1 MKNYS
6 ARSSDTHATHI
17 ANKKFLQAVA
27 REVKKFQR
35 AVKSRTK
42 FSASCRTPW
51 KTWARGQVTH
61 TYTHKKIPT
70 SRCAGIQKNSTF
82 NRKTEMVSE
91 RKVFVTSTVPR
102 TGDDLPVCDTTAPL
116 DGTTHSYQVQHVS
129 HALPCT
135 NSVRTALAHVQATYG
150 EARNMKTHV
159 STYCAYNNSNNCRI
173 YSAFWAHIYFA
184 QYS

>member
-1 MKNYS
+1 MENLS
-6 ARSSDTHATHI
+6 ARSSDTHVHA
-17 ANKKFLQAVA
+17 
-27 REVKKFQR
+27 
-35 AVKSRTK
+35 
-42 FSASCRTPW
+42 
-51 KTWARGQVTH
+51 
-61 TYTHKKIPT
+61 
-70 SRCAGIQKNSTF
+70 QKNSYKPLCGNSKKF
-82 NRKTEMVSE
+82 NVQPKWFRNGKFLSQAPCHVRAT
-91 RKVFVTSTVPR
+91 TV
-102 TGDDLPVCDTTAPL
+102 PVCDTTAPL